1 MKKLFFAVGVIAM
14 ALTAFACASQPKE
27 SKELKAIKAEI
38 KEVAQMESKLNREE
52 YAKRANKRSYALGA
66 NMGLTV
72 NFQFSDLELNTAELQ
87 DAIIDFYLNGDVESP
102 ELQEN
107 AMKFQTFIYTK
118 VYPYMQAKRT
128 REAMEKGN
136 MTEDMPELPAIYDE
150 EYTKE
155 FITKTLGSQMGAS
168 LINVDGISMG
178 WLFKGFADGY
188 NIEKNENESMD
199 VTINAGLLIS
209 VEELQTELMNLQ
221 REMMEKQMAERQKK
235 LEEASA
241 ASAEWL
247 AEIEKMEGVQKT
259 ESGLLYRIDRE
270 GSAVHATA
278 DNDTV
283 EVNYEGKT
291 RDGNIFDSS
300 YERGES
306 ISFALNRVIKGWTE
320 GMKLIGEGGQI
331 TLWIPA
337 ELAYGERGAGADIGP
352 NEALEFKVELIKV
365 TAAK

>member
-136 MTEDMPELPAIYDE
+136 MTEGMPELPAIYDE
-150 EYTKE
+150 E
-155 FITKTLGSQMGAS
+155 
-168 LINVDGISMG
+168 
-178 WLFKGFADGY
+178 
-188 NIEKNENESMD
+188 
-199 VTINAGLLIS
+199 
-209 VEELQTELMNLQ
+209 
-221 REMMEKQMAERQKK
+221 
-235 LEEASA
+235 
-241 ASAEWL
+241 
-247 AEIEKMEGVQKT
+247 
-259 ESGLLYRIDRE
+259 
-270 GSAVHATA
+270 
-278 DNDTV
+278 
-283 EVNYEGKT
+283 
-291 RDGNIFDSS
+291 
-300 YERGES
+300 
-306 ISFALNRVIKGWTE
+306 
-320 GMKLIGEGGQI
+320 
-331 TLWIPA
+331 
-337 ELAYGERGAGADIGP
+337 
-352 NEALEFKVELIKV
+352 
-365 TAAK
+365 